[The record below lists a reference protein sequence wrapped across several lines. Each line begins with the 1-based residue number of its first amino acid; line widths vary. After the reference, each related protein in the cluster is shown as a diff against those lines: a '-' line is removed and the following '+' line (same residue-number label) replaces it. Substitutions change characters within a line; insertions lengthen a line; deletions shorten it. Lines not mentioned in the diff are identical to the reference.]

1 MKNEFIKYHL
11 QKVLKENKPLSF
23 LQKRALE
30 EMVKKVDE
38 DLKLVRN
45 K

>member
-11 QKVLKENKPLSF
+11 QKALKENKPLSF

-30 EMVKKVDE
+30 EAKK
-38 DLKLVRN
+38 KIVRN
-45 K
+45 M